1 MKPEVALIYPYFRT
15 FADIQQ
21 LFQPLGIACLGAEI
35 KNLGIPVIQYDCTF
49 EKYDDVIDSVLAQ
62 NPSIVGIYTMIT
74 LSRNTFKMLTSL
86 REKLPHSL
94 FVSGGPLPTLY
105 PDRFAKEFD
114 IVFRGESDISFPM
127 FCKDYLENPSKER
140 ILKTMPL
147 YKYPGIYIFDNGKKV
162 DVIPKHLS
170 QREVRELQIADR
182 SFGRHKE
189 YQEFWKLKTG
199 ESPATIM
206 MTKGCPFNCDFCSK
220 PIFGNKLRKRS
231 IPDCINE
238 ILYIKSLGYSQLWIA
253 DDCFTLDDRFLNNF
267 CLEMMKKKVNMTWS
281 CLSRVDNMRDE
292 SAELMRDAGCVKIY
306 LGVES
311 GSNRTL
317 SLMKKHVK
325 VKDVSIIVK
334 RMNKANIKIGAF
346 FIVGYP
352 GETINSIKKTFK
364 FSLSLPFDE
373 ISFTVPYPLPGSN
386 LYNKIKGLNSND
398 DWDFENE
405 NRFIFKSQFDES
417 WLKNEIKIVLSE
429 FEKRKI
435 SSTLHPQISRR

>member
-1 MKPEVALIYPYFRT
+1 LKPEVALIYPYFRT

-35 KNLGIPVIQYDCTF
+35 KNLGIPIIQYDCTF

-74 LSRNTFKMLTSL
+74 LSRNTFKMLASL

-94 FVSGGPLPTLY
+94 FISGGPLPTLY

-140 ILKTMPL
+140 ILKIMTL
-147 YKYPGIYIFDNGKKV
+147 DKYPGIYISDNGRKV
-162 DVIPKHLS
+162 YVTPKHLTE
-170 QREVRELQIADR
+170 REVGELPIADR
-182 SFGRHKE
+182 GFARHKE
-189 YQEFWKLKTG
+189 YQQFWKLKTG
-199 ESPATIM
+199 DKPATIM

-231 IPDCINE
+231 ILDCINE
-238 ILYIKSLGYSQLWIA
+238 ILYIKSLGYNQLWIA

-267 CLEMMKKKVNMTWS
+267 CLAMIEKRVNMTWS
-281 CLSRVDNMRDE
+281 CLSRVDSMRDE
-292 SAELMRDAGCVKIY
+292 SAELMSNAGCVKIY

-311 GSNRTL
+311 GSDRTL
-317 SLMKKHVK
+317 SLMKKHFK
-325 VKDVSIIVK
+325 VKDASIMVK

-352 GETINSIKKTFK
+352 GETIDSINKTFK

-373 ISFTVPYPLPGSN
+373 ISFTVPFPLPGSN

-405 NRFIFKSQFDES
+405 NKFIFKSQFDES
-417 WLKNEIKIVLSE
+417 WLKNEIKMVLSE
-429 FEKRKI
+429 FENRK
-435 SSTLHPQISRR
+435 TLKV

>member
-35 KNLGIPVIQYDCTF
+35 KNLGIPVVQYDCTF
-49 EKYDDVIDSVLAQ
+49 EKYEDVIDAVLAQ
-62 NPSIVGIYTMIT
+62 NPSIVGVYTMIT
-74 LSRNTFKMLTSL
+74 LSRNTFRMLASL

-105 PDRFAKEFD
+105 PDHFAKEFD

-140 ILKTMPL
+140 ILKIMAL
-147 YKYPGIYIFDNGKKV
+147 DKYPGIYISDKGKKV
-162 DVIPKHLS
+162 NVTPKHLNE
-170 QREVRELQIADR
+170 REVGELQIADR
-182 SFGRHKE
+182 SFARHKE

-199 ESPATIM
+199 DSPATIM
-206 MTKGCPFNCDFCSK
+206 MTKGCPFDCDFCSK

-231 IPDCINE
+231 IFDCINE
-238 ILYIKSLGYSQLWIA
+238 ILYIKSLGYNQLWIA

-267 CLEMMKKKVNMTWS
+267 CLEMIEKRVNMTWS
-281 CLSRVDNMRDE
+281 CLSRVDSVRDE
-292 SAELMRDAGCVKIY
+292 STELMRKAGCVKIY

-311 GSNRTL
+311 GSDRTL
-317 SLMKKHVK
+317 SLMKKHFK
-325 VKDVSIIVK
+325 VKDASIMVK

-352 GETINSIKKTFK
+352 GETIDSINKTFK

-386 LYNKIKGLNSND
+386 LYNKIKGLNPND

-405 NRFIFKSQFDES
+405 NKFIFKSQFDES
-417 WLKNEIKIVLSE
+417 WLKNEIKVVLSE
-429 FEKRKI
+429 FEKNRNNK
-435 SSTLHPQISRR
+435 

>member
-35 KNLGIPVIQYDCTF
+35 KNLGIQVIQYDCTF
-49 EKYDDVIDSVLAQ
+49 EKYDEVIDSIVRQ
-62 NPSIVGIYTMIT
+62 NPGIVGIYTMIT

-86 REKLPHSL
+86 QEKLPHSL

-127 FCKDYLENPSKER
+127 FCKDYLENPLKER
-140 ILKTMPL
+140 FLKIMAL
-147 YKYPGIYIFDNGKKV
+147 NKYPGIYISGNGKKV
-162 DVIPKHLS
+162 DVPPRHLTEG
-170 QREVRELQIADR
+170 EVRGLQIADR
-182 SFGRHKE
+182 SFARHNQ

-199 ESPATIM
+199 DSPATIM

-231 IPDCINE
+231 VSDCINE

-253 DDCFTLDDRFLNNF
+253 DDCFTLDNRFLNNF
-267 CLEMMKKKVNMTWS
+267 CLEMIEKKVNMTWS
-281 CLSRVDNMRDE
+281 CLSRVDSMRDE
-292 SAELMRDAGCVKIY
+292 SAELMRNAGCVKIY

-311 GSNRTL
+311 GSDETL
-317 SLMKKHVK
+317 SLMKKHFK
-325 VKDVSIIVK
+325 VKDASIMVK

-352 GETINSIKKTFK
+352 GETIDSINETFK

-373 ISFTVPYPLPGSN
+373 ISFTVPYPLPGSS
-386 LYNKIKGLNSND
+386 LYHKIKGLNSYD

-405 NRFIFKSQFDES
+405 NKFIFKSQFDEP
-417 WLKNEIKIVLSE
+417 WLKNKIKNVLSE
-429 FEKRKI
+429 FKN
-435 SSTLHPQISRR
+435 RRILKK

>member
-21 LFQPLGIACLGAEI
+21 LYQPLGIACLGAEI
-35 KNLGIPVIQYDCTF
+35 KSLGIPVIQYDCTF
-49 EKYDDVIDSVLAQ
+49 EKYDDVINSVLAQ

-74 LSRNTFKMLTSL
+74 LSKNTFKIITNL
-86 REKLPHSL
+86 REKLPYSL
-94 FVSGGPLPTLY
+94 FISGGPLPTLY

-140 ILKTMPL
+140 ILKTMDL
-147 YKYPGIYIFDNGKKV
+147 NKYPGIYIVDNKKIV
-162 DVIPKHLS
+162 NVTPKHLS

-182 SFGRHKE
+182 SFGKHKE

-199 ESPATIM
+199 ERPATIM

-231 IPDCINE
+231 ISNCINE
-238 ILYIKSLGYSQLWIA
+238 ILYIKMLGYSQLWIA

-267 CLEMMKKKVNMTWS
+267 CLEMIEKKVNMTWS
-281 CLSRVDNMRDE
+281 CLSRVDNIRDD
-292 SAELMRDAGCVKIY
+292 SVKLMRAAGCVKVY

-311 GSNRTL
+311 GSDRTL
-317 SLMKKHVK
+317 SLMKKHFK
-325 VKDVSIIVK
+325 VKDTSIMVK
-334 RMNKANIKIGAF
+334 KMNKANIKVGAF

-352 GETINSIKKTFK
+352 GETINSINKTFE

-373 ISFTVPYPLPGSN
+373 ISFTMPYPLPGSN
-386 LYNKIKGLNSND
+386 LYKRIKGLNSND
-398 DWDFENE
+398 DWNFENE
-405 NRFIFKSQFDES
+405 NKFIFKSQFDES
-417 WLKNEIKIVLSE
+417 WLKNEIKMVLSE
-429 FEKRKI
+429 FENRK
-435 SSTLHPQISRR
+435 H